1 MFAGRNED
9 RKKTAGMTVLGV
21 LEEEAD
27 NQLLR
32 FFFMSIIPEMMST
45 AARTA
50 PNATAIIVTGFAEKL
65 FLAGSVGDCSSEG
78 DSVADISAGRTT
90 ASSVGTDV
98 GTGGSDDGY
107 YEILGLIMNGHE
119 PYELIKALH
128 LMPSIVTDRINEA
141 FFDRVGDNILEC
153 DGDRI
158 TLVEDYRE
166 DVEEML
172 ID

>member
-1 MFAGRNED
+1 
-9 RKKTAGMTVLGV
+9 MTVLGV

-50 PNATAIIVTGFAEKL
+50 PNATAIIVTGLAEKL

-98 GTGGSDDGY
+98 GTG
-107 YEILGLIMNGHE
+107 
-119 PYELIKALH
+119 
-128 LMPSIVTDRINEA
+128 
-141 FFDRVGDNILEC
+141 
-153 DGDRI
+153 DGDCVG
-158 TLVEDYRE
+158 TGEGVG
-166 DVEEML
+166 VGSGVGAGVSVGTGVGGGVGGT
-172 ID
+172 

>member
-45 AARTA
+45 AATTA

-98 GTGGSDDGY
+98 GTG
-107 YEILGLIMNGHE
+107 
-119 PYELIKALH
+119 
-128 LMPSIVTDRINEA
+128 
-141 FFDRVGDNILEC
+141 
-153 DGDRI
+153 DGDCVR
-158 TLVEDYRE
+158 TGEGVGVGSGVGAGVSVGTGVGEG
-166 DVEEML
+166 VGGT
-172 ID
+172 